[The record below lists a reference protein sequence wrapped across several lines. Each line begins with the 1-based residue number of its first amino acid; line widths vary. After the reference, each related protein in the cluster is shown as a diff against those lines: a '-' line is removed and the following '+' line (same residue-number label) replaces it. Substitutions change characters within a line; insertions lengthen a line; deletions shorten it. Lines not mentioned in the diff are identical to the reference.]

1 MDDDTTPERVFRK
14 TDAGRSAVAD
24 RALLVGRMR
33 LALILVNGI
42 DSLQGLRNKLGAG
55 ADTLI
60 AELHERGL
68 IELLPAVR
76 RPEQPNAVPRPAV
89 AAPPTP
95 APPPMRST
103 PSSPSA
109 PVDESERLEPLKRD
123 VVLRLRPHFGPEVG
137 IVTAEMI
144 MATTTEG
151 YNAALA
157 KIEARLALYLGK
169 GGAARALGGLR
180 G

>member
-24 RALLVGRMR
+24 RALLAGRTR

-42 DSLQGLRNKLGAG
+42 DSLQSLRSKLGDDADALIG
-55 ADTLI
+55 A
-60 AELHERGL
+60 LHERGL
-68 IELLPAVR
+68 VELMPAVR
-76 RPEQPNAVPRPAV
+76 RLEQLDAVPRPAV

-95 APPPMRST
+95 APPPMQT
-103 PSSPSA
+103 SPSA
-109 PVDESERLEPLKRD
+109 PVDESERLEPLKRE

-137 IVTAEMI
+137 IVSAELI